1 MMPGMRRS
9 QCRLARER
17 LGEVA
22 PQFCDRR
29 GGLRGLELG
38 TRGPKRV
45 PPRDRRG
52 RGERR
57 VAAGAAERRRERVVF
72 ALPERGLMF
81 EDPGADFNSES
92 FNQPLN
98 KWHVSNVTDMSGMF
112 GGATSFDAHDQ
123 KLGKIGGLVIWRFG
137 DKLRWK
143 KSESE

>member
-1 MMPGMRRS
+1 MRRS

-38 TRGPKRV
+38 ARGPERV

-72 ALPERGLMF
+72 ALPERGLAGL
-81 EDPGADFNSES
+81 D
-92 FNQPLN
+92 
-98 KWHVSNVTDMSGMF
+98 V
-112 GGATSFDAHDQ
+112 GGARVDR
-123 KLGKIGGLVIWRFG
+123 GL
-137 DKLRWK
+137 KLR
-143 KSESE
+143 ERGVRVGRRRLGRERRRLRPLFILPRTQAL

>member
-1 MMPGMRRS
+1 MRRS

-57 VAAGAAERRRERVVF
+57 VAAGAAKSKE
-72 ALPERGLMF
+72 
-81 EDPGADFNSES
+81 
-92 FNQPLN
+92 
-98 KWHVSNVTDMSGMF
+98 
-112 GGATSFDAHDQ
+112 
-123 KLGKIGGLVIWRFG
+123 
-137 DKLRWK
+137 K
-143 KSESE
+143 K